1 MTRSEWTQTLGSIV
15 ALVVSYAAAFWLLTI
30 TPHDL
35 TPTHR
40 LGWIAALYCTMGVG
54 VFFWARI
61 LALAAKKRSWTL
73 RNCRYIPLMTIIP
86 GCVLFLAGGLNFS
99 TFNLLLYQSLFTG
112 ALLRKFAFPN
122 ADALGPFE
130 REVPPTLF
138 PK

>member
-1 MTRSEWTQTLGSIV
+1 MSRSEWTQTLGSIA
-15 ALVVSYAAAFWLLTI
+15 ALVVSYGAAFWLLTL

-35 TPTHR
+35 SPLNR
-40 LGWIAALYCTMGVG
+40 LGWMAALFCAMGVG
-54 VFFWARI
+54 SLFWAKI

-73 RNCRYIPLMTIIP
+73 RDCQYISMLTMIP
-86 GCVLFLAGGLNFS
+86 GCILFLAGGFASKTINPV
-99 TFNLLLYQSLFTG
+99 LYQALFTG